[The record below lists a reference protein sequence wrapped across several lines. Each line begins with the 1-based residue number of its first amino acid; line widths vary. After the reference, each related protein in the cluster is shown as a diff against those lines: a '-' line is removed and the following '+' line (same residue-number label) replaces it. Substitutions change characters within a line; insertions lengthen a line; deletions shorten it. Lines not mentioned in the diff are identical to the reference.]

1 MRNDSN
7 LAVQW
12 KPYWFKWKNKPSVK
26 MYSGRIDIE
35 GNIIFLDQGTHILH
49 HQVQPGPLSHRSAR
63 VTETWFY
70 TIYITGQLL
79 AISNWRKLTQ
89 GDTEHSPWLSSALFP
104 FWYQRTSTPKCCN
117 DNFIS
122 VWCAGTCTLLTCVV
136 FLSFVKLCFS
146 RQCIVCGQQA
156 AVTYRFPSDHRVKH
170 RRAGSVALVT
180 TREHPV
186 L

>member
-1 MRNDSN
+1 
-7 LAVQW
+7 
-12 KPYWFKWKNKPSVK
+12 
-26 MYSGRIDIE
+26 MYSGRTDIE

-49 HQVQPGPLSHRSAR
+49 HQVQPGPLSHRSAI

-89 GDTEHSPWLSSALFP
+89 GDTEHSPWLSSALSP
-104 FWYQRTSTPKCCN
+104 FWYQRTSTPKSCN

-136 FLSFVKLCFS
+136 FSFICEIMFFS
-146 RQCIVCGQQA
+146 AVHCLPPTSGGDIPVPVRSPRQAPSSGVSRPGDHPGTPR
-156 AVTYRFPSDHRVKH
+156 AVGNVH
-170 RRAGSVALVT
+170 LV
-180 TREHPV
+180 H
-186 L
+186 